1 MSFSNMLEILQEKN
15 KGKIVLIKLGAF
27 YVATEKD
34 AVLLHNKLELKCT
47 CFKNNICKVGIPINS
62 LERYIEKLDKIKYSY
77 IIYDYNKEKNELK
90 EIYSKIGKQN
100 KVTDKNIKCLKC
112 KGIVAY
118 KNDEYMEAIYK
129 LESKQLTLIPKIED
143 YIEYVLNIIT
153 KLPRTEKFSIG
164 NEYKKSMYE
173 ILENSLYMAKV
184 NNSEDKKE
192 ILKTLNY
199 IDSKLTCQRIY
210 LRIMKKQKWI
220 DENKFNI
227 SINKIY
233 EIGKIVGGLIKYY
246 AKNY

>member
-1 MSFSNMLEILQEKN
+1 MSEEKISNKNLEI
-15 KGKIVLIKLGAF
+15 
-27 YVATEKD
+27 
-34 AVLLHNKLELKCT
+34 
-47 CFKNNICKVGIPINS
+47 
-62 LERYIEKLDKIKYSY
+62 
-77 IIYDYNKEKNELK
+77 
-90 EIYSKIGKQN
+90 
-100 KVTDKNIKCLKC
+100 
-112 KGIVAY
+112 
-118 KNDEYMEAIYK
+118 
-129 LESKQLTLIPKIED
+129 KQLTLIPKIED

-153 KLPRTEKFSIG
+153 KLPRTEKFNIG